1 VSETE
6 AWRQNHG
13 APAPGTS
20 LGPLCGIAEG
30 EAREFR
36 FGEGR
41 RIFSML
47 VVRHRDQPRAYV
59 NACPHVFLP
68 LTWRSDRVLSADGE
82 RLICSNHQAE
92 FRVADGS
99 IVTGPAEP
107 GCALTPV
114 PVHVDATGALVIG
127 GRDG

>member
-1 VSETE
+1 VTDTE
-6 AWRQNHG
+6 AWRRERG
-13 APAPGTS
+13 APATGTS
-20 LGPLCGIAEG
+20 LGPLSAIAEG

-41 RIFSML
+41 RVFSIL
-47 VVRHRDQPRAYV
+47 VVRHRDAPRAYV

-68 LTWRSDRVLSADGE
+68 LTWRSVRVLSADGE

-99 IVTGPAEP
+99 IVSGPAEP

-114 PVHVDATGALVIG
+114 PVHVDTEGDLVIG
-127 GRDG
+127 GRE